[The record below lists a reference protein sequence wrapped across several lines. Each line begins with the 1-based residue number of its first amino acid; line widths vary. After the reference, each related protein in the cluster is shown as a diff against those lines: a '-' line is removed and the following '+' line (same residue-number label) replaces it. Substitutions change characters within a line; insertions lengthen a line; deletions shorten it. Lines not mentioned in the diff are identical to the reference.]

1 MTGERASASKGGT
14 GGIDLKDFR
23 IFSDL
28 KDKDLEKLREGVRRI
43 QYGPGEIIF
52 QEGAP
57 AFGFYL
63 IFEGMVKLVKRS
75 MRAKS
80 QILKIIGPGE
90 ILGETTLF
98 DKGSHNAYAKT
109 LGPVLVGFIERGDFF
124 YFLERH
130 PKTVFRLYEKLS
142 AELKAF
148 QNKLAERS
156 YSSSKERLARLILH
170 LGKSGVELSRA
181 ELAEMAGVSSKTAIR
196 TLSELES
203 RGIIAIES
211 RKIRIIREDY
221 LQKIMEPFSVDLNA
235 NLII

>member
-1 MTGERASASKGGT
+1 MV
-14 GGIDLKDFR
+14 DLKDFR

-28 KDKDLEKLREGVRRI
+28 KGKDLDKLRESVRKI
-43 QYGPGEIIF
+43 KYGRGEIIF

-80 QILKIIGPGE
+80 QILKIGGPGE

-109 LGPVLVGFIERGDFF
+109 LEPVVVGFIERGDFF

-130 PKTVFRLYEKLS
+130 PKTIFRLYEKLS
-142 AELKAF
+142 GELKAF

-203 RGIIAIES
+203 RSIIAIES
-211 RKIRIIREDY
+211 RKIKILREDY
-221 LQKIMEPFSVDLNA
+221 LQKIMEPFSVDLTA

>member
-1 MTGERASASKGGT
+1 M
-14 GGIDLKDFR
+14 IDLKDFH

-28 KDKDLEKLREGVRRI
+28 KEKDLEKLRESTRKI
-43 QYGPGEIIF
+43 KYGQGEIIF

-80 QILKIIGPGE
+80 QILKIAGPGE

-109 LGPVLVGFIERGDFF
+109 LEPVVVGFIERGDFF

-130 PKTVFRLYEKLS
+130 PKTIFRLYERLS
-142 AELKAF
+142 EELKAF

-156 YSSSKERLARLILH
+156 YSSSKERLARLILY

-211 RKIRIIREDY
+211 RKIKILREDY
-221 LQKIMEPFSVDLNA
+221 LLKIMEPFPVDLHA

>member
-1 MTGERASASKGGT
+1 M
-14 GGIDLKDFR
+14 IDLKDFH
-23 IFSDL
+23 IFSGL
-28 KDKDLEKLREGVRRI
+28 KEKDLEKLRESTRKI
-43 QYGPGEIIF
+43 KYGQGEIVF

-80 QILKIIGPGE
+80 QILKIAGPGE

-109 LGPVLVGFIERGDFF
+109 LEPVVVGFIERGDFF

-130 PKTVFRLYEKLS
+130 PKTIFRLYEKLS
-142 AELKAF
+142 EELKAF

-156 YSSSKERLARLILH
+156 YSSSKERLARLILY

-211 RKIRIIREDY
+211 RKIKILREDY
-221 LQKIMEPFSVDLNA
+221 LLKIMEPFPVDLHA

>member
-1 MTGERASASKGGT
+1 M
-14 GGIDLKDFR
+14 IDLKDFR

-28 KDKDLEKLREGVRRI
+28 KDTELNKLQESVRKI
-43 QYGPGEIIF
+43 NYGRGEIIF

-63 IFEGMVKLVKRS
+63 IFDGMVKLVKRS
-75 MRAKS
+75 TRAKS
-80 QILKIIGPGE
+80 QILKIVGPGE

-109 LGPVLVGFIERGDFF
+109 LDHVVVGFIERGDFF

-130 PKTVFRLYEKLS
+130 PKTIFRLYEKLS
-142 AELKAF
+142 EELKAF

-196 TLSELES
+196 TLSELEG
-203 RGIIAIES
+203 RDIIAIES
-211 RKIRIIREDY
+211 RRINILREDY
-221 LQKIMEPFSVDLNA
+221 LQKIMEPCSVDFNQ

>member
-1 MTGERASASKGGT
+1 MAE
-14 GGIDLKDFR
+14 LKDFR

-28 KDKDLEKLREGVRRI
+28 KAKDLEKLKQTVRRI
-43 QYGPGEIIF
+43 ECGKGEIIF
-52 QEGAP
+52 HEGAP

-63 IFEGMVKLVKRS
+63 IFDGMVKLVKRS
-75 MRAKS
+75 TRAKS
-80 QILKIIGPGE
+80 QILKIAGPGE

-98 DKGSHNAYAKT
+98 DKGSHNAFAKT
-109 LGPVLVGFIERGDFF
+109 LDPVTVGFIERGDFF
-124 YFLERH
+124 HFLERH
-130 PKTVFRLYEKLS
+130 PKTIFRLYEKLS
-142 AELKAF
+142 EELKAF

-196 TLSELES
+196 TLSELEN
-203 RGIIAIES
+203 RGIIAMEN
-211 RKIRIIREDY
+211 RRIRILREDY
-221 LQKIMEPFSVDLNA
+221 LQKIMEPFSVNLDP